1 MTDYFDVIESEND
14 FDVDDFDAELDKMMW
29 TDERVQQLPE
39 DAFDCSEFSIVLR
52 ENGDTVTIIERYDGT
67 VEEYITCTKAME
79 DRLKENLAKQ

>member
-1 MTDYFDVIESEND
+1 MTEIYDEE
-14 FDVDDFDAELDKMMW
+14 DDFDIDAFDEELDRMMG
-29 TDERVQQLPE
+29 TDERVQKLPE